1 MENKVSNIILIDGKD
16 IVNSNY
22 NFNTNASLRKFKG
35 TLDFSLEAMKIA
47 ELEPTA
53 FVIENNKQYTK
64 AVVCVTFKYSLKENK
79 KTLMTTKEIREKLYK
94 DGFYIDGV
102 KYVRFKRS
110 AGSARVGKCLFV
122 KEDLYDSMMEW
133 SYMGIDHT
141 RGIDMDLAKIETYMA
156 LTTSSII
163 DTLKIESKNILLID
177 DYESVFKD
185 KVMATRLD
193 QTGNLITAPA
203 EATVKNSI
211 WDGQSLL
218 DVSIFDNNGYADK
231 GFLLLRNRFFKS
243 ACFNTNIQ
251 QFFAD
256 NNITSIY
263 QLNGQ
268 TVAQD
273 IKDIKLITTPSSIK
287 YLKFGTFAMYLSKL
301 EETFGVVKYEKAP
314 HNMNGMVQTH
324 YQLINTLQLNK
335 DEVHQLLQPT
345 LDYIDLLKNNP
356 TVLKHHIGIKTN
368 LNVYDIDINNANN
381 MFYNL
386 LKVNDGFTET
396 KLFYNYKQDVIKA
409 FKNNVRKGH
418 ILINGNYS
426 VLCGNAPEM
435 LKSSIN
441 AFDGTA
447 ELNGDEVNTKAF
459 DYNKEL
465 LGCRSPHVTMGN
477 LWVCKNTEND
487 FIDTYFNSSKYIIH
501 INSINNNVLERLSGA
516 DFDSDQLLLTDEPIL
531 LNKAKANYN
540 KFLVPTDFTPKSNKA
555 MNNTIDDKVELDIA
569 TSKNMI
575 GEIVNLSQIL
585 NSEYWDRIA
594 NNKPVDGLYELIC
607 QLDVLSCIE
616 IDKAK
621 KLSPVNSKREIERIK
636 NSVYFVKGER
646 PYFFKYVGEGKDYIF
661 ENKKTP
667 MDYLEHEMNKI
678 KRANNRTTAFTP
690 LINLFQKLDK
700 KSANRHQINRL
711 IKEVEET
718 NARVKAI
725 YAGNADDAEKYEKDK
740 EQKEIL
746 IDYVSN
752 IKMSA
757 NTLSAIIYRLSK
769 DYCTGTGKLTSLG
782 RMLMTALYS
791 ANKQMFISIINSNK
805 ENITILKEEEDG
817 DIKIFNKKYTEHCA

>member
-1 MENKVSNIILIDGKD
+1 MENKASNIILIDGKD

-110 AGSARVGKCLFV
+110 AGSARVGKCLFI
-122 KEDLYDSMMEW
+122 KENLYDDMMEW

-141 RGIDMDLAKIETYMA
+141 EGIDMDLAKIETYMA

-185 KVMATRLD
+185 TVMATRLD
-193 QTGNLITAPA
+193 QAGNLITAP
-203 EATVKNSI
+203 EETTVKNSI

-218 DVSIFDNNGYADK
+218 DSSIFNNNGYADK

-256 NNITSIY
+256 NNITSIL
-263 QLNGQ
+263 QLNGK

-273 IKDIKLITTPSSIK
+273 IKDIKLITTPLSIK
-287 YLKFGTFAMYLSKL
+287 YLKFGTFSMYLSKL
-301 EETFGVVKYEKAP
+301 EATFGVVKYEKAP
-314 HNMNGMVQTH
+314 HNLQGMVQTH

-345 LDYIDLLKNNP
+345 INYIELLKNNP
-356 TVLKHHIGIKTN
+356 TVLKHHIGIKSN
-368 LNVYDIDINNANN
+368 SDVYDVDLNNSNN
-381 MFYNL
+381 MFHNL

-435 LKSSIN
+435 LKASIN
-441 AFDGTA
+441 AFDGTG
-447 ELNGDEVNTKAF
+447 ELKGDQVNVKSF
-459 DYNKEL
+459 DYDKEL

-477 LWVCKNTEND
+477 LWVCKNTENT

-501 INSINNNVLERLSGA
+501 INSIMNNVLERLSGA

-531 LNKAKANYN
+531 LNKAKVNYN

-621 KLSPVNSKREIERIK
+621 KLSPVDSKKEINNIK
-636 NSVYFVKGER
+636 NSVYFTDGER
-646 PYFFKYVGEGKDYIF
+646 PYFFKYVGEGQDYSF
-661 ENKKTP
+661 ENKEAP
-667 MDYLEHEMNKI
+667 MDHLEHEMNKI
-678 KRANNRTTAFTP
+678 TRAKNRKTAFTP

-700 KSANRHQINRL
+700 KSANRHQIDRL

-791 ANKQMFISIINSNK
+791 ANKQMFMSIINSNK